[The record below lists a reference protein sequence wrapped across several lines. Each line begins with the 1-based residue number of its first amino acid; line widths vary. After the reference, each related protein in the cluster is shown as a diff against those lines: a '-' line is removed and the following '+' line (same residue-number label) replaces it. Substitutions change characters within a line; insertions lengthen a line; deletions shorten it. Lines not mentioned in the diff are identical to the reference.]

1 MAKRLSRSEVP
12 EELTWNLADLFPN
25 DSAWESELKGVAA
38 EIGTITQYRGR
49 FSEGSSVLLE
59 CFESLEA
66 LYKRVFRV
74 GSYASL
80 KLSADGTSSDNQVM
94 AGRVAALGARMSSE
108 TSFVQTELLSL
119 PDGTVEKYLEE
130 EPGLKEFRRMIEKAL
145 ELKPHTLNPETE
157 KVLAALGEVLD
168 AAYTIY
174 QRSKAADMSF
184 EPVADKD
191 GNQLPMSFAGY
202 ENRYERSADIVLR
215 RNAFASFTK
224 GLKAYQNT
232 YGATWGTEVKK
243 NVVLAKL
250 RGYPSAIHMLL
261 KEQEVSIDVYNNL
274 HDIILTDLAPHMRR
288 YARLR
293 KQVLGLDKML
303 YCDIE
308 APLDP
313 DFSPPTTFEQASRVI
328 LDGLSVLGPE
338 YIEIIDT
345 GLKNRWIDLADNIGK
360 STGAFCSTVPGVH
373 PYILITWTDSMR
385 NALTLSHE
393 LGHAGHGE
401 LTLRN
406 QRLANAEPSMFFVE
420 APSTINELLVGNH
433 ILSQSRDVR
442 MRRWV
447 IMQFLTTYHHNFVRH
462 LIEGELQ
469 RRIYALAEKGQPITA
484 TTLSQVQGDIL
495 EEFWGEEVEVDD
507 GARLTW
513 MRQPHYYMGLY
524 PYTYSAGLT
533 IGTAVAKAIQVE
545 GRPAVDRWLKVLKA
559 GGSKNPMEL
568 AEMAGLDMTKP
579 EPIRTAVDYVGSLVD
594 EVVNSFEDP
603 LPITS
608 AVCTVP
614 ESS

>member
-1 MAKRLSRSEVP
+1 M
-12 EELTWNLADLFPN
+12 
-25 DSAWESELKGVAA
+25 
-38 EIGTITQYRGR
+38 
-49 FSEGSSVLLE
+49 
-59 CFESLEA
+59 
-66 LYKRVFRV
+66 
-74 GSYASL
+74 
-80 KLSADGTSSDNQVM
+80 
-94 AGRVAALGARMSSE
+94 
-108 TSFVQTELLSL
+108 
-119 PDGTVEKYLEE
+119 
-130 EPGLKEFRRMIEKAL
+130 
-145 ELKPHTLNPETE
+145 
-157 KVLAALGEVLD
+157 
-168 AAYTIY
+168 
-174 QRSKAADMSF
+174 
-184 EPVADKD
+184 
-191 GNQLPMSFAGY
+191 
-202 ENRYERSADIVLR
+202 
-215 RNAFASFTK
+215 
-224 GLKAYQNT
+224 
-232 YGATWGTEVKK
+232 
-243 NVVLAKL
+243 VLAKL

-484 TTLSQVQGDIL
+484 ATLSQVQGDIL

-507 GARLTW
+507 GARLTGS
-513 MRQPHYYMGLY
+513 RQPLPMGLY
-524 PYTYSAGLT
+524 PYTYSA
-533 IGTAVAKAIQVE
+533 
-545 GRPAVDRWLKVLKA
+545 D
-559 GGSKNPMEL
+559 
-568 AEMAGLDMTKP
+568 
-579 EPIRTAVDYVGSLVD
+579 
-594 EVVNSFEDP
+594 
-603 LPITS
+603 
-608 AVCTVP
+608 
-614 ESS
+614 

>member
-594 EVVNSFEDP
+594 EVVNSF
-603 LPITS
+603 
-608 AVCTVP
+608 
-614 ESS
+614 